1 MVLDGFG
8 WGDGDDDDDDDFSLN
23 MAKEGNKLET
33 TAAELMNKLVALLH
47 VPRRCW
53 KDGC

>member
-1 MVLDGFG
+1 MMMSIFAL
-8 WGDGDDDDDDDFSLN
+8 S

-47 VPRRCW
+47 VPRR
-53 KDGC
+53 